1 MIKYIKSDKGYFYK
15 VFNDGSKKRVTEK
28 EYKVKMYDGKKNQLI
43 SFNQS
48 MKDFGKIIRS
58 LYDKFSKNKTLFL
71 NYLGKYLRKLT
82 NVGNNGNNGNKKIF
96 ALFDTYKKDF
106 NLILKLVR
114 QKNPNAN
121 NNTIIN
127 TILGFA
133 MIALITIK

>member
-1 MIKYIKSDKGYFYK
+1 
-15 VFNDGSKKRVTEK
+15 
-28 EYKVKMYDGKKNQLI
+28 MYGGKKKQLI
-43 SFNQS
+43 STNES
-48 MKDFGKIIRS
+48 MKEFARIIGS